1 MQSAGVRP
9 GNVLRVFAL
18 ASVLLEAMIV
28 PVVRQQGREVKD
40 RATFRK
46 AIVEHERVLADA
58 DQRLEPLVECLLK
71 VRRNASA

>member
-28 PVVRQQGREVKD
+28 LVVRQQGREVED
-40 RATFRK
+40 RAAFRK
-46 AIVEHERVLADA
+46 ALVELERVLADA
-58 DQRLEPLVECLLK
+58 DQRLEPLVDLVLK
-71 VRRNASA
+71 LKRNAST